1 MKKIIINADDFGL
14 TKTISDEIIKVYKI
28 GNLSS
33 TSLMVN
39 TPGRDYA
46 INLARENPDL
56 GIGLHFNL
64 TEGFALTG
72 VSSITNSEGKFL
84 DKMKLILYVILKKI
98 DIKDVYKELK
108 AQYEYI
114 IKAGLIPSHIDSHQH
129 IHMNPRIF
137 KLVADFAKEKN
148 IPIRITFPQ
157 TIIRNNGIINY
168 KKRIKQYILQYA
180 SIKNSRYAN
189 KIGLKF
195 NKSFNSIFDFHP
207 FQMPE
212 KKDYLNLLNKSFSD
226 KHELM
231 IHLYKE
237 SKELKE
243 FYKENYRKKN
253 KFFKIAI
260 KELSVLSK
268 DFIFNN
274 YQLITFR
281 DLY

>member
-148 IPIRITFPQ
+148 ISIRITFPQ

-274 YQLITFR
+274 YQLITFI

>member
-98 DIKDVYKELK
+98 DIKDLYKELK

-129 IHMNPRIF
+129 IHMNPKIF

-148 IPIRITFPQ
+148 ISIRITFPQ

>member
-129 IHMNPRIF
+129 IHMNPKIF

-148 IPIRITFPQ
+148 ISIRITFPQ

>member
-98 DIKDVYKELK
+98 DIKDLYKELK

-129 IHMNPRIF
+129 IHMNPKIF

-148 IPIRITFPQ
+148 ISIRITFPQ

-195 NKSFNSIFDFHP
+195 NQSFNSIFDFHP

>member
-14 TKTISDEIIKVYKI
+14 TKTISDEIIKDNKI

-46 INLARENPDL
+46 INLAQENPDL

-114 IKAGLIPSHIDSHQH
+114 IKAANSLHILIVI
-129 IHMNPRIF
+129 N
-137 KLVADFAKEKN
+137 
-148 IPIRITFPQ
+148 TF
-157 TIIRNNGIINY
+157 I
-168 KKRIKQYILQYA
+168 
-180 SIKNSRYAN
+180 
-189 KIGLKF
+189 
-195 NKSFNSIFDFHP
+195 
-207 FQMPE
+207 
-212 KKDYLNLLNKSFSD
+212 
-226 KHELM
+226 
-231 IHLYKE
+231 
-237 SKELKE
+237 
-243 FYKENYRKKN
+243 
-253 KFFKIAI
+253 
-260 KELSVLSK
+260 
-268 DFIFNN
+268 
-274 YQLITFR
+274 
-281 DLY
+281 